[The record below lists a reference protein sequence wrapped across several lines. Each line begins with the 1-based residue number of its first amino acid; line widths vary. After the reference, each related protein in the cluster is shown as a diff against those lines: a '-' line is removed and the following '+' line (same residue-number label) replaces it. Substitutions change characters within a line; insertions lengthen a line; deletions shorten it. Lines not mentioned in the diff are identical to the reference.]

1 MLIYF
6 FKYVAK
12 EVKISTRAGS
22 LPIDKGLMNV
32 FRQET
37 NLISREMKPP
47 LRYIQILFE
56 IISFIF

>member
-1 MLIYF
+1 M
-6 FKYVAK
+6 
-12 EVKISTRAGS
+12 GS